1 MKNLTKTTLA
11 FAMGFALLFVQFNA
25 HSFNGENDKTV
36 EKARAAVKA
45 ASPDD
50 WETLA
55 KSAEMC
61 VRKNVNLTE
70 AKEWIDASMAI
81 KESALALEVCGDYYK
96 ANKLYT
102 KATDHYVKSM
112 LAMKKQDFHANTSHL
127 ESKIDKLKKLRY

>member
-1 MKNLTKTTLA
+1 MKNLTKTTLSW
-11 FAMGFALLFVQFNA
+11 AMGMMFLLVQFSGFSATNPT
-25 HSFNGENDKTV
+25 EKTI
-36 EKARAAVKA
+36 EKARAAVEA

-61 VRKNVNLTE
+61 VRKNVNMTE
-70 AKEWIDASMAI
+70 AKQWIDASMEI
-81 KESALALEVCGDYYK
+81 KESALALEVAGDYYK

-112 LAMKKQDFHANTSHL
+112 LALKKDDFYADTSHL
-127 ESKIDKLKKLRY
+127 ETKIDKVKKLRS